1 MFFHTRVVRVL
12 AAAWLLVAGAVAA
25 DDGSAPGAT
34 LDGVRSRL
42 IEANPELQ
50 AMAFEVQAM
59 RAREVPAGALP
70 DPLLEIE
77 WRDIDSNH
85 PTLDPSDVGAT
96 KYQFQQRFPLWG
108 KRGLAREVARA
119 RTNVADAEQ
128 RARALELMAVAERA
142 YVRYW
147 HANVAST
154 ALERI
159 ISVMAEIEK
168 LATARYRSG
177 IVPMQDSLKAQVEL
191 TLMEHDRIAFDTQR
205 RVSGAELNAVLGR
218 AANAPLAIPRVT
230 PELKIPWSLD
240 YLMEQ
245 LDEVHPAV
253 LAAHAALEAAAHTR
267 KLSLRNRYPDVTLS
281 VAPIQR
287 GQRVE
292 NWEVMIGVEIPLQQ
306 GRRRAEER
314 EARLMEHAA
323 ELKLESV
330 HTELRA
336 DAAARYATWESAEH
350 LRALVQHTLLT
361 QTEAAYRAARASY
374 TVDEVDFMTL
384 LDALRAWRAAELSQY
399 DASREALESAA
410 GLRALIGSLMP

>member
-1 MFFHTRVVRVL
+1 MCFHARAVRVV

-25 DDGSAPGAT
+25 DDGSVPGAT

-59 RAREVPAGALP
+59 RARAVPAAALP
-70 DPLLEIE
+70 DPMLEIE
-77 WRDIDSNH
+77 WRDIDSND

-96 KYQFQQRFPLWG
+96 RYQFQQRFPLWG
-108 KRGLAREVARA
+108 KRGLARDVARA
-119 RTNVADAEQ
+119 RTGVADAEQ
-128 RARALELMAVAERA
+128 RARALELMALAERA

-159 ISVMAEIEK
+159 ISLMAEIEK

-205 RVSGAELNAVLGR
+205 RVAGAELNAVLGR
-218 AANAPLAIPRVT
+218 AANATLAIPRTT
-230 PELKIPWSLD
+230 PELT
-240 YLMEQ
+240 EQ

-253 LAAHAALEAAAHTR
+253 LAARARLEAAARTR
-267 KLSLRNRYPDVTLS
+267 ELSLRNRYPDVTLS
-281 VAPIQR
+281 LAPIQR
-287 GQRVE
+287 GQHVE
-292 NWEVMIGVEIPLQQ
+292 NWEVMLGVEIPLQQ
-306 GRRRAEER
+306 GRRRAEES
-314 EARLMEHAA
+314 EARLMERVA

-330 HTELRA
+330 RTELRA
-336 DAAARYATWESAEH
+336 DAAARYASWESAEH

-361 QTEAAYRAARASY
+361 QTEASYRAARASY
-374 TVDEVDFMTL
+374 AVDEVDFMTL

-410 GLRALIGSLMP
+410 GLRALIGSLTP